1 MNACIINMIYLWF
14 MFSLIGILNLLPKL
28 IDSDNQNT
36 SKIPHHSALQINIT
50 PPLVTMKREIK
61 KTLVKLNF

>member
-36 SKIPHHSALQINIT
+36 SKIPHRSALQINIT
-50 PPLVTMKREIK
+50 PLLVTMKREIK